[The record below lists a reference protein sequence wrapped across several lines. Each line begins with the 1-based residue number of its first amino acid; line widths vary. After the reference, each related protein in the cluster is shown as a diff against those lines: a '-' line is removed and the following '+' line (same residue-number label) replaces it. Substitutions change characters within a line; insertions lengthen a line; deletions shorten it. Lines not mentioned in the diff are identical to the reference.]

1 MKYNILVNCKNPIM
15 LMDFIHGT
23 GAFFKS
29 LSTSECLPDIIGHF
43 EIFKPDAY
51 ICFVDSIYSSKIFT
65 QTASLKSSEFYNGAP
80 IIIIADAETCKNI
93 ELKYPNDFD
102 LLITRPIS
110 PDNLT
115 LRITRYF
122 EETKPEKSAGQ
133 QLWAQ
138 SEEEPVS
145 PAPAAAVTVP
155 AAAPAPGEKKHI
167 LVIDDDRVM
176 LKMLKSA
183 LSDQYDVT
191 ILPNSISM
199 AKCLETKK
207 VDLILLD
214 YEMPLET
221 GADVFRRIK
230 EDPKSANIPVC
241 FLTGISD
248 REKTMEIMA
257 LKPHGYLLKPIDM
270 NMLFST
276 ISNLIN

>member
-1 MKYNILVNCKNPIM
+1 
-15 LMDFIHGT
+15 MDFIHGT
-23 GAFFKS
+23 ESFFKS

-80 IIIIADAETCKNI
+80 IVIIADAETCKNI

-122 EETKPEKSAGQ
+122 EEIKTEKSTGQ
-133 QLWAQ
+133 QLWEQ
-138 SEEEPVS
+138 PKEETVS
-145 PAPAAAVTVP
+145 PAPADAVTVP
-155 AAAPAPGEKKHI
+155 ADAVTVPTDAVTVPADAPAPGEKKHI

-270 NMLFST
+270 SMLFST

>member
-1 MKYNILVNCKNPIM
+1 MKYNILVNCKNTIM
-15 LMDFIHGT
+15 LMDFFHGT
-23 GAFFKS
+23 EAFFKC
-29 LSTSECLPDIIGHF
+29 LSTSDCLPDIIGHF

-51 ICFVDSIYSSKIFT
+51 VCFVDSIYSSKIFT
-65 QTASLKSSEFYNGAP
+65 QTAALKNNEFYNGVP
-80 IIIIADAETCKNI
+80 LVIIADAETCKAI

-122 EETKPEKSAGQ
+122 EEAKTEKSAEHM
-133 QLWAQ
+133 LWVQDEGKAT
-138 SEEEPVS
+138 
-145 PAPAAAVTVP
+145 APAGA
-155 AAAPAPGEKKHI
+155 AAAPNEKKHI

-176 LKMLKSA
+176 LKMLKTA
-183 LSDQYDVT
+183 LSEQYDVT

-199 AKCLETKK
+199 GKCLETKK

-221 GADVFRRIK
+221 GADVFRKIK
-230 EDPKSANIPVC
+230 QNPKFANIPVC
-241 FLTGISD
+241 FLTGVSD

-270 NMLFST
+270 SMLFST
-276 ISNLIN
+276 IRNLIQ